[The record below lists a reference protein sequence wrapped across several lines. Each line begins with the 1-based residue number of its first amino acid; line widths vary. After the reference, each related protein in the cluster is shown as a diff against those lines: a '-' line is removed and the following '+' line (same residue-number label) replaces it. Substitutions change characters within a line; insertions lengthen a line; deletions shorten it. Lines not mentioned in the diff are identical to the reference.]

1 MGRTIGKRSQ
11 KKGVFVAEGVMRA
24 FKRNVDNPSNLI
36 RIWSRGSTILPSFV
50 GKTAHVY
57 NGHKWV
63 PVLIGDGH
71 IGHKF
76 GEFSPSRV
84 QCKHSGKKKK

>member
-1 MGRTIGKRSQ
+1 MASVGKRS
-11 KKGVFVAEGVMRA
+11 KGKGVFVAEGVVRA
-24 FKRNVDNPSNLI
+24 FRRNAVNPSSI
-36 RIWSRGSTILPSFV
+36 VKIWSRGSVIIPSFV

-63 PVLIGDGH
+63 PVIITDNH

-76 GEFSPSRV
+76 GEFAPTKV
-84 QCKHSGKKKK
+84 QCKHSGKKK

>member
-1 MGRTIGKRSQ
+1 MATIGKRSK
-11 KKGVFVAEGVMRA
+11 KKGVFVAEGVMRV
-24 FKRNVDNPSNLI
+24 FKKNSMNPSSLI
-36 RIWSRGSTILPSFV
+36 KIWSRGSTIIPSFV
-50 GKTAHVY
+50 GKTANIY

-63 PVLIGDGH
+63 SVLLTDGH

-76 GEFSPSRV
+76 GEFSPTKV